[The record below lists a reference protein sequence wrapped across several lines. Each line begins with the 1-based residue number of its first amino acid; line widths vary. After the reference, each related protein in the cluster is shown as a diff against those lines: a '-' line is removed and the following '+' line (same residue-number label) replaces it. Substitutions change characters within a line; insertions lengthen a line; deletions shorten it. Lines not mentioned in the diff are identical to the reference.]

1 LSSSWEGLTEHRDVF
16 SLRFLDVCEPGIEV
30 AKRENLST
38 LRIHQLW
45 VVIAQG
51 LDAPQVLKPLL
62 LFNIVRTGERIGA
75 DMLEPTLCR
84 QVRLGVLRPGRA
96 CASAKVEAKEL
107 K

>member
-1 LSSSWEGLTEHRDVF
+1 LSSSWEDLTEYRDIF

-38 LRIHQLW
+38 LRIDQLW

-62 LFNIVRTGERIGA
+62 FFNIARAGERIDA
-75 DMLEPTLCR
+75 DMLEPTLC
-84 QVRLGVLRPGRA
+84 
-96 CASAKVEAKEL
+96 
-107 K
+107 

>member
-1 LSSSWEGLTEHRDVF
+1 MSSSWEGLTEHRDIF

-38 LRIHQLW
+38 LRIDQLW

-62 LFNIVRTGERIGA
+62 FFNIVRTGERIGA
-75 DMLEPTLCR
+75 DVLETTLCR
-84 QVRLGVLRPGRA
+84 QVRLGVLRPERA
-96 CASAKVEAKEL
+96 CASAKVGAKAS